1 MMKIAIIGGGVSGV
15 TCAINRKRNHP
26 SDEVFIFEHSD
37 KLLKKV
43 LATGN
48 GKCNIANTGKLVYN
62 NELATKIVNEY
73 DYEYQNK
80 FLESLNVKTKLVG
93 NLSYPM
99 SESAVTVRN
108 ALLKEIDRLRIKVIS
123 ECNLLDYIKENDGY
137 RLKTDKGDYYFDVV
151 IFSTGGKSL
160 PKSGS
165 DGSIVSLLLSHG
177 YKFKEFVP
185 ALCPIYTKENTRLLD
200 GTRVKSKVTLISD
213 NKVVFEESGEVL
225 FKNKGLSG
233 IVIFNASR
241 IIAHDLSKKYIIEL
255 DLLPDVEEEELEAFL
270 RENDQETLL
279 EKYLHPNLVKYLSN
293 DKNIIQS
300 IKSCR
305 FNFDKLYGF
314 ENSQISIGGLCLTEV
329 NDSLESKKE
338 KNIYFIGELLDVDAP
353 CGGYNL
359 MWAIA
364 SGLYIK

>member
-1 MMKIAIIGGGVSGV
+1 MRVAVIGGGVSGS
-15 TCAINRKRNHP
+15 TFAINRKRNHP

-48 GKCNIANTGKLVYN
+48 GKCNIANTGELIYN
-62 NELATKIVNEY
+62 NELATRIVNKY
-73 DYEYQNK
+73 NYEYQNR
-80 FLESLNVKTKLVG
+80 FLDSLNIKTKLVG

-108 ALLKEIDRLRIKVIS
+108 AFLKEIEKLGIKVIT
-123 ECNLLDYIKENDGY
+123 ECNLLDYVKENNGY
-137 RLKTDKGDYYFDVV
+137 LLKTNKGEYHFDEAV
-151 IFSTGGKSL
+151 FSTGGKSL

-165 DGSIVSLLLSHG
+165 DGSLVDLLVKHG
-177 YKFKEFVP
+177 YQFKEFAP

-200 GTRVKSKVTLISD
+200 GTRVKTKVTLKSD
-213 NKVVFEESGEVL
+213 NKIVFEECGEVL
-225 FKNKGLSG
+225 FKEKGLSG

-241 IIAHDLSKKYIIEL
+241 IIAHDLKKKYEILL
-255 DLLPDVEEEELEAFL
+255 DLLPDVELDELDAFL
-270 RENDQETLL
+270 RKNDKETLL
-279 EKYLHPNLVKYLSN
+279 EKYLHPNLVKYFLKEN
-293 DKNIIQS
+293 KDMKS
-300 IKSCR
+300 IKSLR

-314 ENSQISIGGLCLTEV
+314 ENSQISVGGLNISEV
-329 NDSLESKKE
+329 NENLESNKE
-338 KNIYFIGELLDVDAP
+338 KGIFFIGEILDIDAP

-364 SGLYIK
+364 SGLSLK